1 MKRILRQIN
10 NIQSALRFFD
20 GDGNPSDVSNLRGN
34 VSNLRGDVSYYLRGD
49 VSTLTGDVSNLTGDV
64 SNLTGEVS
72 YYLRGDVSNLTGD
85 VSNLTGNV
93 DDAEITEKERK
104 NGINVSD
111 LIEE

>member
-20 GDGNPSDVSNLRGN
+20 EDGNPSDVSNLRG
-34 VSNLRGDVSYYLRGD
+34 
-49 VSTLTGDVSNLTGDV
+49 DVSNLTG
-64 SNLTGEVS
+64 NES
-72 YYLRGDVSNLTGD
+72 YYLRGDVSNLRGD
-85 VSNLTGNV
+85 VSNLTGDV

>member
-49 VSTLTGDVSNLTGDV
+49 VSNLTGDV
-64 SNLTGEVS
+64 SN
-72 YYLRGDVSNLTGD
+72 LRGDVSNLTGD

>member
-49 VSTLTGDVSNLTGDV
+49 VS
-64 SNLTGEVS
+64 
-72 YYLRGDVSNLTGD
+72 NLTGD

>member
-34 VSNLRGDVSYYLRGD
+34 VSNLRGDVS
-49 VSTLTGDVSNLTGDV
+49 NLTGD
-64 SNLTGEVS
+64 
-72 YYLRGDVSNLTGD
+72 
-85 VSNLTGNV
+85 V

>member
-34 VSNLRGDVSYYLRGD
+34 VSNLTGDVSY
-49 VSTLTGDVSNLTGDV
+49 LTGDVSYLTGNV
-64 SNLTGEVS
+64 SNL
-72 YYLRGDVSNLTGD
+72 RGY
-85 VSNLTGNV
+85 V

-111 LIEE
+111 LIED